1 MAVVTQYVVERNGV
15 ARMTFTSKQQ
25 ADAYDK
31 MLDLAEQLE
40 VLLGDSQLL
49 EQQQLEDLALYL
61 AQQKEDL
68 LLLIQGKASKSV
80 KKPTVQLSDSDTESA
95 GATLKKVQTVDSQL
109 EQTAGVDDKGNSS
122 EHLSLVTTAA

>member
-40 VLLGDSQLL
+40 VLLGHSNLL

-68 LLLIQGKASKSV
+68 LLLMQGKGKPAKKSAAA
-80 KKPTVQLSDSDTESA
+80 PESQPAEQQPSDSAEQQERLALVSSA
-95 GATLKKVQTVDSQL
+95 A
-109 EQTAGVDDKGNSS
+109 
-122 EHLSLVTTAA
+122 

>member
-31 MLDLAEQLE
+31 MLDLAEQFE

-68 LLLIQGKASKSV
+68 LLLIQGKASKGS
-80 KKPTVQLSDSDTESA
+80 
-95 GATLKKVQTVDSQL
+95 KKVSS
-109 EQTAGVDDKGNSS
+109 EQGAERAVADKTTEDKTTPDNSAAA
-122 EHLSLVTTAA
+122 EHLSLVSTAA

>member
-68 LLLIQGKASKSV
+68 LLLIQGKASKTV
-80 KKPTVQLSDSDTESA
+80 KKTTVEQ
-95 GATLKKVQTVDSQL
+95 GADRAVTDKVA
-109 EQTAGVDDKGNSS
+109 EDKMLADNNAAAD
-122 EHLSLVTTAA
+122 HLSLVSTAA

>member
-40 VLLGDSQLL
+40 VLLGHSNLL

-68 LLLIQGKASKSV
+68 LLLMQGKAKTV
-80 KKPTVQLSDSDTESA
+80 KKANTADNQLPETSATDAKSSDESMTTNTEQQAERLALVSSA
-95 GATLKKVQTVDSQL
+95 A
-109 EQTAGVDDKGNSS
+109 
-122 EHLSLVTTAA
+122 

>member
-68 LLLIQGKASKSV
+68 LLLIQGKASKTG
-80 KKPTVQLSDSDTESA
+80 KKT
-95 GATLKKVQTVDSQL
+95 GA
-109 EQTAGVDDKGNSS
+109 EQTAERAVADKNAEDKPTADSNTS
-122 EHLSLVTTAA
+122 AEHLSLVSTAA

>member
-31 MLDLAEQLE
+31 MLDLAEQFE

-68 LLLIQGKASKSV
+68 LLLIQGKASKS
-80 KKPTVQLSDSDTESA
+80 S
-95 GATLKKVQTVDSQL
+95 KKVSP
-109 EQTAGVDDKGNSS
+109 EQGAERAVADKTTEDKATPDNSAAA
-122 EHLSLVTTAA
+122 EHLSLVSSAA

>member
-15 ARMTFTSKQQ
+15 ARMTFISKQQ

-68 LLLIQGKASKSV
+68 LLLIQGKASKAG
-80 KKPTVQLSDSDTESA
+80 KKAAPEQGAERVVAEKTADKNTQEQLTADSNTSA
-95 GATLKKVQTVDSQL
+95 
-109 EQTAGVDDKGNSS
+109 
-122 EHLSLVTTAA
+122 EHLSLVSTAA